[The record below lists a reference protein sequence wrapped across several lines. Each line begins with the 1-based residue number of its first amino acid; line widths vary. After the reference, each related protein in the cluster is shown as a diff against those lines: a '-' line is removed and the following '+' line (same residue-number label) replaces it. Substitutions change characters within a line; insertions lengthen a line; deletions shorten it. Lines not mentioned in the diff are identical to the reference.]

1 MHNTE
6 RAASYRRRA
15 IELRADAETLA
26 DAESKRL
33 VLEMA
38 DRYDELA
45 QRIERTIGGEIPT
58 ETLPNFD
65 PARRR
70 RKR

>member
-1 MHNTE
+1 MHSTE
-6 RAASYRRRA
+6 RAASYRSRA

-45 QRIERTIGGEIPT
+45 QRIERTIGGA
-58 ETLPNFD
+58 NSN
-65 PARRR
+65 
-70 RKR
+70 

>member
-1 MHNTE
+1 MNNTE
-6 RAASYRRRA
+6 RVASYRRRA

-45 QRIERTIGGEIPT
+45 QRIERTIGGENSNGDT
-58 ETLPNFD
+58 TQF
-65 PARRR
+65 
-70 RKR
+70 